1 MSLFRR
7 KVVAA
12 RKKKQTVLFSEEKKA
27 QIKGERKDNKLILLT
42 S

>member
-12 RKKKQTVLFSEEKKA
+12 RKKKNKQYCLVRKKRLKLRGKEK
-27 QIKGERKDNKLILLT
+27 IINLYC
-42 S
+42 